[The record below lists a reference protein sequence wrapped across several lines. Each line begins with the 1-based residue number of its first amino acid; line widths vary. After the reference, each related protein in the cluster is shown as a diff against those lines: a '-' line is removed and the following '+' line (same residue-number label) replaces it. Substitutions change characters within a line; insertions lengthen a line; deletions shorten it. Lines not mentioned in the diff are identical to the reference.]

1 MSIRSLLRAVRSPD
15 AACARAL
22 FSGRGLAPGA
32 PPGQQALAR
41 ALEAAAGPGTAEE
54 LAAEV
59 AAAAAFVQVT
69 SQRKPRRTTR
79 QVLAAAACAVAVGGT
94 AAYAI
99 AVPSTHRTTM
109 PVPFGVPRMHHAA
122 PVTRVPPRL
131 PGRQQNPRAKASA
144 VTRRPVRQ
152 PTRMFCF
159 NAAAASKQAGC
170 RPIPFPPRGPAS
182 RHRGLEPVE
191 RLREAAMVAIHSR
204 WHDGG
209 ILNIPA
215 GTPAKQAAL
224 AFALY
229 GLRLQAEGISP
240 GPIEATVTIADKN
253 GHPMGQLDLDA
264 RDVQW
269 MTDTISAMLHQDY
282 GPWRTEDLNRLLTK
296 YSPGQPG

>member
-1 MSIRSLLRAVRSPD
+1 MSIRSLLRALRSPD

-99 AVPSTHRTTM
+99 AVPSTHRTTV
-109 PVPFGVPRMHHAA
+109 PVPFGVPRMHHVA

-131 PGRQQNPRAKASA
+131 PAGSKTHERRPERLPEGPSGSQPGCSAS
-144 VTRRPVRQ
+144 TRRPLVSR
-152 PTRMFCF
+152 RD
-159 NAAAASKQAGC
+159 AGQFPSPPGGR
-170 RPIPFPPRGPAS
+170 RP
-182 RHRGLEPVE
+182 
-191 RLREAAMVAIHSR
+191 
-204 WHDGG
+204 
-209 ILNIPA
+209 
-215 GTPAKQAAL
+215 
-224 AFALY
+224 
-229 GLRLQAEGISP
+229 
-240 GPIEATVTIADKN
+240 ATGA
-253 GHPMGQLDLDA
+253 
-264 RDVQW
+264 
-269 MTDTISAMLHQDY
+269 
-282 GPWRTEDLNRLLTK
+282 
-296 YSPGQPG
+296 